1 MARKRIPLISIV
13 ALIIALVTVA
23 ACVGT
28 NEAEKVPGKVVTPP
42 AVTEPATKTPTLDD
56 MKALAVEIASAIDGD
71 TMAAPKPGDETTPE
85 YAAIHDQLVAF
96 REANPWVTYVYTM
109 RKTENVTE
117 FVVDADY
124 GTGDADACAIGE
136 IYSPTEE
143 DTVFLAGFEEPAA
156 EIDVTVYGYA
166 PIKDA
171 SGASVGLVCLV
182 PGVPIAQS
190 DLEALAAEIAS
201 AIDGDAHAALKPGD
215 EDTPEYTAIRD
226 QLVAFR
232 EENPE
237 ISGIYT
243 MRNAGDITEYVV
255 DADYGT
261 GDGWAIGDIYTP
273 TALDT
278 ALLAGFEEP
287 SAEIYAYVYGYAPI
301 KNASGAGVGAVIL
314 EARIPITQERVKA
327 LAVEIA
333 GEIDGDAMAAL
344 KPGDEGTPEY
354 IAISDRLEAFR
365 KENLGVIYV
374 YTMRKAGDVAEY
386 VVDADYDRA
395 ESAKIGDVYVPN
407 ESDVALL
414 AGFTEPSVEPGF
426 YLDDWGNRTATV
438 ISGYAPVKSSD
449 GTIVGLVGVDL
460 GILH

>member
-1 MARKRIPLISIV
+1 M
-13 ALIIALVTVA
+13 
-23 ACVGT
+23 
-28 NEAEKVPGKVVTPP
+28 
-42 AVTEPATKTPTLDD
+42 
-56 MKALAVEIASAIDGD
+56 
-71 TMAAPKPGDETTPE
+71 
-85 YAAIHDQLVAF
+85 
-96 REANPWVTYVYTM
+96 
-109 RKTENVTE
+109 
-117 FVVDADY
+117 
-124 GTGDADACAIGE
+124 
-136 IYSPTEE
+136 
-143 DTVFLAGFEEPAA
+143 
-156 EIDVTVYGYA
+156 
-166 PIKDA
+166 
-171 SGASVGLVCLV
+171 
-182 PGVPIAQS
+182 
-190 DLEALAAEIAS
+190 
-201 AIDGDAHAALKPGD
+201 
-215 EDTPEYTAIRD
+215 
-226 QLVAFR
+226 
-232 EENPE
+232 
-237 ISGIYT
+237 
-243 MRNAGDITEYVV
+243 
-255 DADYGT
+255 
-261 GDGWAIGDIYTP
+261 
-273 TALDT
+273 
-278 ALLAGFEEP
+278 
-287 SAEIYAYVYGYAPI
+287 
-301 KNASGAGVGAVIL
+301 IL

>member
-1 MARKRIPLISIV
+1 MRLQQR
-13 ALIIALVTVA
+13 
-23 ACVGT
+23 G
-28 NEAEKVPGKVVTPP
+28 PP
-42 AVTEPATKTPTLDD
+42 SA
-56 MKALAVEIASAIDGD
+56 ALA
-71 TMAAPKPGDETTPE
+71 
-85 YAAIHDQLVAF
+85 
-96 REANPWVTYVYTM
+96 
-109 RKTENVTE
+109 
-117 FVVDADY
+117 
-124 GTGDADACAIGE
+124 
-136 IYSPTEE
+136 
-143 DTVFLAGFEEPAA
+143 
-156 EIDVTVYGYA
+156 
-166 PIKDA
+166 
-171 SGASVGLVCLV
+171 CLV
-182 PGVPIAQS
+182 PGAPTAQS

-255 DADYGT
+255 DADYG
-261 GDGWAIGDIYTP
+261 
-273 TALDT
+273 
-278 ALLAGFEEP
+278 
-287 SAEIYAYVYGYAPI
+287 
-301 KNASGAGVGAVIL
+301 
-314 EARIPITQERVKA
+314 
-327 LAVEIA
+327 
-333 GEIDGDAMAAL
+333 
-344 KPGDEGTPEY
+344 
-354 IAISDRLEAFR
+354 
-365 KENLGVIYV
+365 
-374 YTMRKAGDVAEY
+374 
-386 VVDADYDRA
+386 RA